1 MIERQCAGWLIALSS
16 TRLDAGVRSTVDD
29 RNEKVNLKI
38 REAQLQK
45 VPYMLVVGDR
55 EQQSGEVAVRNRK
68 HGDQGAKPL
77 AEFVSEIRK
86 VIDSKAVSE

>member
-1 MIERQCAGWLIALSS
+1 
-16 TRLDAGVRSTVDD
+16 
-29 RNEKVNLKI
+29 
-38 REAQLQK
+38 
-45 VPYMLVVGDR
+45 VVGDR